1 MFLHFHSL
9 ADSKKQETEMN
20 VQRFTDICGASHQ
33 SMAET
38 SLLRVML
45 LLDGMCDDVVLL
57 PAPICPNLPVEQQR
71 CSVGAAFSCVIRF
84 NTDILSQ
91 GPSLIWRDWCS

>member
-1 MFLHFHSL
+1 
-9 ADSKKQETEMN
+9 MN

-38 SLLRVML
+38 SLLRVMRL
-45 LLDGMCDDVVLL
+45 VDGMCDDVVLP